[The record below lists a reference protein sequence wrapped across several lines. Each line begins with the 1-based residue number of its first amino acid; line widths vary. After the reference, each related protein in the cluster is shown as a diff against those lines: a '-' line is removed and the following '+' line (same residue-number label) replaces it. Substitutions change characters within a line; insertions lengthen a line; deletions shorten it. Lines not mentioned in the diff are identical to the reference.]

1 MNATGVRV
9 VAATGNRGKLEE
21 IRRLFAG
28 LDFVLTAQSELG
40 IDSPAETGA
49 SFAENA
55 LIKARHAA
63 SLAGLPAIADDSGL
77 AVAALDGR
85 PGIRSARYAGRQ
97 ATDAGNI
104 AKLLRELDGLT
115 GDERSASFH
124 CVAVFVAS
132 KEDPEP
138 LVAEG
143 VWPGRILEHP
153 RGQGG
158 FGYDPVFYDPAAGK
172 AAAEMTAEE
181 KNAASHRG
189 RAFRRLA
196 ELLAARGVPGAAG

>member
-1 MNATGVRV
+1 MNATEVRI

-21 IRRLFAG
+21 IRRLFSG
-28 LDFVLTAQSELG
+28 LDLVLSAQSELG
-40 IDSPAETGA
+40 IDSPEETGA
-49 SFAENA
+49 SFVENA

-85 PGIRSARYAGRQ
+85 PGIRSARYAGPQ
-97 ATDAGNI
+97 ASDAGNI
-104 AKLLRELDGLT
+104 ARLLQELDGLT
-115 GDERSASFH
+115 GDERRASFH

-132 KEDPEP
+132 QEDPEP

-143 VWPGRILEHP
+143 VWPGLILEHP

-158 FGYDPVFYDPAAGK
+158 FGYDPVFYDPDAGK
-172 AAAEMTAEE
+172 TAAEMTAEE

>member
-1 MNATGVRV
+1 MKDHRARV

-21 IRRLFAG
+21 IRRLLAR
-28 LDFVLTAQSELG
+28 LDISLTAQSELG
-40 IDSPAETGA
+40 IESPEETGA
-49 SFAENA
+49 SFVENA
-55 LIKARHAA
+55 LIKARHASA
-63 SLAGLPAIADDSGL
+63 RAGLPAVADDSGL
-77 AVAALDGR
+77 AVQALQGR
-85 PGIRSARYAGRQ
+85 PGIHSARYSGPE
-97 ATDAGNI
+97 ATDEANI
-104 AKLLRELDGLT
+104 RKLLRELEGLT
-115 GDERSASFH
+115 GHERSASFY

-132 KEDPEP
+132 GEDPAP

-143 VWPGRILEHP
+143 VWPGRILERP

-189 RAFRRLA
+189 RAFGRLA
-196 ELLAARGVPGAAG
+196 ELLAARGTGRGS

>member
-1 MNATGVRV
+1 MNARGVRV
-9 VAATGNRGKLEE
+9 VAATGNRGKLAE

-28 LDFVLTAQSELG
+28 LDLALVAQSELG
-40 IDSPAETGA
+40 IESPEETGT
-49 SFAENA
+49 SFIENA

-85 PGIRSARYAGRQ
+85 PGVHSARYAGPQ
-97 ATDAGNI
+97 ASDAGNI
-104 AKLLRELDGLT
+104 AKLLAQLDGLT
-115 GDERSASFH
+115 GDERVAAFH

-132 KEDPEP
+132 QDDPEP

-143 VWPGRILEHP
+143 VWAGRILEQP
-153 RGQGG
+153 RGRGG

-172 AAAEMTAEE
+172 SAAEMTAEE

-196 ELLAARGVPGAAG
+196 ELLAARGVPGPA

>member
-9 VAATGNRGKLEE
+9 VAATGNRGKLTE

-28 LDFVLTAQSELG
+28 LELALLAQSELG
-40 IDSPAETGA
+40 IESPEETGA
-49 SFAENA
+49 SFIENA

-63 SLAGLPAIADDSGL
+63 SIAGLPAIADDSGL

-85 PGIRSARYAGRQ
+85 PGVHSARYAGPQ
-97 ATDAGNI
+97 ASDAGNI
-104 AKLLRELDGLT
+104 AKLLAQLDGLT
-115 GDERSASFH
+115 GDERSAAFY

-132 KEDPEP
+132 QDDPDP

-143 VWPGRILEHP
+143 VWAGRILEQP
-153 RGQGG
+153 RGHGG

-172 AAAEMTAEE
+172 SAAEMTAEE

-196 ELLAARGVPGAAG
+196 ELLAARGVPGLA

>member
-9 VAATGNRGKLEE
+9 VAATGNRGKLAE

-28 LDFVLTAQSELG
+28 LELTLVAQSELG
-40 IDSPAETGA
+40 IESPEETGT
-49 SFAENA
+49 SFVENA

-77 AVAALDGR
+77 AVPALDGR
-85 PGIRSARYAGRQ
+85 PGVRSARYAGPR

-104 AKLLRELDGLT
+104 AKLLAELDGRI
-115 GDERSASFH
+115 GDERNASFH

-132 KEDPEP
+132 EDDPEP

-143 VWPGRILEHP
+143 VWAGRILEQP
-153 RGQGG
+153 RGHGG
-158 FGYDPVFYDPAAGK
+158 FGYDPVFCDPASGK
-172 AAAEMTAEE
+172 AAAEMSAEE

-196 ELLAARGVPGAAG
+196 ELLAARGAPGTA

>member
-1 MNATGVRV
+1 MNAANLRV

-21 IRRLFAG
+21 IRRLFAC
-28 LDFVLTAQSELG
+28 LDFALTAQSDLG
-40 IDSPAETGA
+40 IASPEETGA
-49 SFAENA
+49 SFVENA

-85 PGIRSARYAGRQ
+85 PGVHSARYAGPR
-97 ATDAGNI
+97 ASDAGNV
-104 AKLLRELDGLT
+104 ARLLAELEGLT
-115 GDERSASFH
+115 GDERNAAFH

-132 KEDPEP
+132 EEDPEP

-143 VWPGRILEHP
+143 VWAGRILEQP
-153 RGQGG
+153 RGAGG
-158 FGYDPVFYDPAAGK
+158 FGYDPVFCDPAAGK
-172 AAAEMTAEE
+172 SAAEMTAEE
-181 KNAASHRG
+181 KNAVSHRG

-196 ELLAARGVPGAAG
+196 ELLAARGAPGPA

>member
-1 MNATGVRV
+1 MKEHRARV

-21 IRRLFAG
+21 IRRLLAR
-28 LDFVLTAQSELG
+28 LDISLTAQSELG
-40 IDSPAETGA
+40 IESPEETGA
-49 SFAENA
+49 SFVENA
-55 LIKARHAA
+55 LIKARHA
-63 SLAGLPAIADDSGL
+63 SERAGLPAVADDSGL
-77 AVAALDGR
+77 AVQALQGR
-85 PGIRSARYAGRQ
+85 PGIHSARYSGPE
-97 ATDAGNI
+97 ATDEANI
-104 AKLLRELDGLT
+104 RKLLRELEGLT
-115 GDERSASFH
+115 GHERSASFY

-132 KEDPEP
+132 GEDPAP

-143 VWPGRILEHP
+143 VWPGRILERP

-189 RAFRRLA
+189 RAFGRLA
-196 ELLAARGVPGAAG
+196 ELLAARGIGGGS

>member
-1 MNATGVRV
+1 MNGTGVRV
-9 VAATGNRGKLEE
+9 VAATGNRGKLAE

-28 LDFVLTAQSELG
+28 LELELVTQSELG
-40 IDSPAETGA
+40 IESPEETGT
-49 SFAENA
+49 SFVENA

-85 PGIRSARYAGRQ
+85 PGVHSARYAGPQ
-97 ATDAGNI
+97 ASDAGNI
-104 AKLLRELDGLT
+104 ARLLAQLAGLT
-115 GDERSASFH
+115 GDERSAAFH

-132 KEDPEP
+132 KDDPEP

-143 VWPGRILEHP
+143 VWAGRILERP
-153 RGQGG
+153 RGEGG

-172 AAAEMTAEE
+172 SAAEMTAEE
-181 KNAASHRG
+181 KNAVSHRG
-189 RAFRRLA
+189 RAFGRLA
-196 ELLAARGVPGAAG
+196 ALLAARGLPGPA